1 MLVGILAD
9 SVHSFAAKN
18 GMLFCFYCSFKFQFA
33 DMSVCVY
40 QRFSCVCASGGIIVG
55 SDKYVNI
62 LAQIETVTATHSLGY
77 SDSKTFYATVS
88 SWDVSPPTIE
98 DVGIKKI
105 WSPPTFRTG
114 CPILGGIVILY
125 EKVKYGKTGIVT

>member
-1 MLVGILAD
+1 MYTYIWSLCSILFVGILAD

-62 LAQIETVTATHSLGY
+62 LAQLLLLLTVWVIQILRHSMRQFLLGMC
-77 SDSKTFYATVS
+77 
-88 SWDVSPPTIE
+88 PPQ
-98 DVGIKKI
+98 
-105 WSPPTFRTG
+105 
-114 CPILGGIVILY
+114 L
-125 EKVKYGKTGIVT
+125 